1 MLRYS
6 EPENQV
12 VIVGGGITGLA
23 AAYTFQERARA
34 AGIPARYTL
43 FESSPRL
50 GGKIL
55 TEKQDGFV
63 IEGGPDSVFQQKP
76 WATELAQ
83 SLGLEPELIGSNPQ
97 QRQVYVVNRGRL
109 TPMPEGLMLI
119 VPTRFMPFIKSSLI
133 SWPGKIRM
141 GLEFF
146 IPPRPGDQDESVG
159 SFIKRRLGR
168 EALEK
173 IAAPLM
179 SGIHVSD
186 PETQSLLGTFPRF
199 RALEKNYGSLIRGML
214 AQRRLAAAGKN
225 GRGPGEAAPLAP
237 WPKPPGLTR
246 DADAAWKSSGFVT
259 FTEGMGRL
267 VEALSA
273 SLTDGRLLTG
283 TPVAGIQPIP
293 DGGYELRTAGGEIIL
308 ADAVIL
314 ATPAYVSARL
324 VSRFA
329 PKLAHALES
338 IRYVSTATLSLAYR
352 KSDLHQPLDGSG
364 FIVPRGEKRLVFA
377 CTWSSAKFSNRA
389 PEDSLLLRCFMGGP
403 GHEEMIDFNDDRL
416 VEIARSELADL
427 MGLKAAP
434 ILARVYRWVKA
445 NPQYDIGHLER
456 VSQMHQNCARI
467 PGLYLAGAAFEGVGI
482 PDCIHQGQ
490 QAAEKVLDYL
500 TCKLFA

>member
-1 MLRYS
+1 MQLYS
-6 EPENQV
+6 EPANQV
-12 VIVGGGITGLA
+12 AIVGGGITGLA
-23 AAYTFQERARA
+23 AAYSFQERARS
-34 AGIPARYTL
+34 AGIEARYTL

-83 SLGLEPELIGSNPQ
+83 ALGLEPELIGSNPQ

-109 TPMPEGLMLI
+109 TPMPEGVMLI
-119 VPTRFMPFIKSSLI
+119 VPTRFMPFIRSSLI

-146 IPPRPGDQDESVG
+146 IPPRSGDQDESVG

-173 IAAPLM
+173 IAEPLM

-199 RALEKNYGSLIRGML
+199 RALEKNYGGLIRGML
-214 AQRRLAAAGKN
+214 AQRRAASVQGKN
-225 GRGPGEAAPLAP
+225 GGKPGEPSWRGSA
-237 WPKPPGLTR
+237 
-246 DADAAWKSSGFVT
+246 FVT

-283 TPVAGIQPIP
+283 APVTDIQPIL
-293 DGGYELRTAGGEIIL
+293 DGGYELRTSGGESIL

-314 ATPAYVSARL
+314 ATPAFVSARL

-352 KSDLHQPLDGSG
+352 KSDLPQPLKGSG
-364 FIVPRGEKRLVFA
+364 FIVPRGEKRLVSA
-377 CTWSSAKFSNRA
+377 CTWSSAKFANRA
-389 PEDSLLLRCFMGGP
+389 PEDSILLRCFMGGP
-403 GHEEMIDFNDDRL
+403 GREELVDYDDERL
-416 VEIARSELADL
+416 VGIARGELAAL
-427 MGLKAAP
+427 MGIQAAP
-434 ILARVYRWVKA
+434 LLARVYRWVKG
-445 NPQYDIGHLER
+445 NPQYDVGHLER
-456 VSQMHQNCARI
+456 VRQMHESCTRI
-467 PGLYLAGAAFEGVGI
+467 PGLFLAGGALEGVGI

-500 TCKLFA
+500 TCKSFA